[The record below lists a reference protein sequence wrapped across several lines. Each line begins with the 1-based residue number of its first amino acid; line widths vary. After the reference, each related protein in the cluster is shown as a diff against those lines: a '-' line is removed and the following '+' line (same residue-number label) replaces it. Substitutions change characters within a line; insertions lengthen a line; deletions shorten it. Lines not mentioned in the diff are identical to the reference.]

1 MDKDKRMAK
10 ALFKKKFKHT
20 RESVI
25 ALNQVQYLSFNKK
38 AILLQISIGA
48 IMILLGVFTTINIV
62 VNVLL
67 IVFGCALALG
77 WREIPKMN
85 AEKTL
90 DYFKGNL
97 PETSFTFFED
107 SFITKSD
114 EFEKTTPYSDIIRI
128 VNDTKYD
135 YLFISKESAFIL
147 LKNKEIDEEKKFRS
161 FIYEKTQLNWIE
173 IKSFGMFAITN
184 LIKEKKN
191 TKN

>member
-161 FIYEKTQLNWIE
+161 FIHEKTQLNWIE

>member
-67 IVFGCALALG
+67 IVFGCALA
-77 WREIPKMN
+77 
-85 AEKTL
+85 
-90 DYFKGNL
+90 
-97 PETSFTFFED
+97 
-107 SFITKSD
+107 
-114 EFEKTTPYSDIIRI
+114 
-128 VNDTKYD
+128 
-135 YLFISKESAFIL
+135 
-147 LKNKEIDEEKKFRS
+147 
-161 FIYEKTQLNWIE
+161 
-173 IKSFGMFAITN
+173 
-184 LIKEKKN
+184 
-191 TKN
+191 

>member
-1 MDKDKRMAK
+1 MAK
-10 ALFKKKFKHT
+10 VLFKKKFKHT

-25 ALNQVQYLSFNKK
+25 ALNLVQYLSFNKK
-38 AILLQISIGA
+38 AILLQIGIGA

-90 DYFKGNL
+90 EDFKGEL

-107 SFITKSD
+107 SFTTKSG
-114 EFEKTTPYSDIIRI
+114 EFEKITPYSEIIRI
-128 VNDTKYD
+128 VNDTKYN

-147 LKNKEIDEEKKFRS
+147 SKNKELDEEKKFRS
-161 FIYEKTQLNWIE
+161 FICDKTQLNWIE
-173 IKSFGMFAITN
+173 IKSFGMFSITN

>member
-107 SFITKSD
+107 SFTTKSD

-173 IKSFGMFAITN
+173 IKAFGLFSIPN

-191 TKN
+191 TKY